1 MATTKTNIKSTN
13 KVSGFKADTDVSN
26 FTPETKVSDV
36 KADVRET
43 ATDARAVAS
52 NAAGKVAEGT
62 REFMRRS
69 AATAKDRSDAI
80 YEGSETVNDT
90 LENAMTKVVGGY
102 VSILGGMA
110 RVAHANV
117 NRALTTVEKL
127 ANAQS
132 VSEAVRIQTDYIREN
147 TSANFAEVRNAAGT
161 TREVLGDGV
170 DAAREQASKMW
181 PYGKKAA

>member
-1 MATTKTNIKSTN
+1 MTTTKANTKS
-13 KVSGFKADTDVSN
+13 
-26 FTPETKVSDV
+26 ETTVNDV
-36 KADVRET
+36 KGDVKKT
-43 ATDARAVAS
+43 ATDARSVAS

-62 REFMRRS
+62 REFVRRS

-80 YEGSETVNDT
+80 YEGTETVNDT

-102 VSILGGMA
+102 VSVLGGMA

-127 ANAQS
+127 ANAKS
-132 VSEAVRIQTDYIREN
+132 VSEAVRIQSDYVREN
-147 TSANFAEVRNAAGT
+147 TTANFAEVRNAAGT
-161 TREVLGDGV
+161 TREVLGDGIE
-170 DAAREQASKMW
+170 AAREQASKMW

>member
-1 MATTKTNIKSTN
+1 MATTKANIKSETN
-13 KVSGFKADTDVSN
+13 VY
-26 FTPETKVSDV
+26 DV
-36 KADVRET
+36 KGDVKET
-43 ATDARAVAS
+43 ATDARTVAS
-52 NAAGKVAEGT
+52 NAADKVAEGT
-62 REFMRRS
+62 REFVRRS
-69 AATAKDRSDAI
+69 AATAKDRSDAL

-102 VSILGGMA
+102 VSVLGGMA

-127 ANAQS
+127 ANAKS
-132 VSEAVRIQTDYIREN
+132 VSEAVRIQADYLREN
-147 TSANFAEVRNAAGT
+147 TSANIAEVRNAAGT

-170 DAAREQASKMW
+170 EAAREQAAKIW